1 MKHSIHS
8 ACVIALLLTL
18 ATVSTA
24 QLKKPTL
31 MLLPSDNW
39 CNNRYYTQKVT
50 QDGNSQ
56 IFPDYKRAFRED
68 EELGMVINQ
77 IGGLMTEMG
86 YSLTDAEQAVKSLT
100 TSKAENSV
108 IMSSASGA
116 FLMQS
121 PLDMMMQRIK
131 SDIIIYLNWTIR
143 QDVVNYSLEAVD
155 AYTNKRIATASESHK
170 RTKEPVPMQLQKLTK
185 KHVKQFDQQ
194 MIAFYDNILQNGREI
209 SVEIKVW
216 DNSAENLEST
226 FNGEELLQYIIKWFA
241 ENTVSGNF
249 NLSSATEN
257 NALFEQVFIPATKD
271 KTALDA
277 RGFSVGLQKYLTKEF
292 DIESKIITK
301 GLGKVLIILGE
312 K

>member
-1 MKHSIHS
+1 MKNGILS
-8 ACVIALLLTL
+8 ALVTALLLTL
-18 ATVSTA
+18 ATISTA
-24 QLKKPTL
+24 QVKKPTL

-50 QDGNSQ
+50 QDGNTQ
-56 IFPDYKRAFRED
+56 VFPDYKRAFRED

-86 YSLTDAEQAVKSLT
+86 YSLIDAEQAVKNLA
-100 TSKAENSV
+100 TSKAENNV

-131 SDIIIYLNWTIR
+131 SDIIIYLNWTVR
-143 QDVVNYSLEAVD
+143 QEVVNYSLEAVD

-194 MIAFYDNILQNGREI
+194 MTSFYDKILQNGREI

-216 DNSAENLEST
+216 DNATDNLEST
-226 FNGEELLQYIIKWFA
+226 FNGDELLQYIIRWFA

-249 NLSSATEN
+249 NLSLATEN
-257 NALFEQVFIPATKD
+257 NALFEQVYIPATKD

-277 RGFSVGLQKYLTKEF
+277 RGFAVGLQKYLTKEF